1 MNEIHVISPYKYHG
15 TWVFDDARVGLL
27 QEPFVAGADTWID
40 RSFFPARLFPVTNTG
55 SIGVAQKVG
64 ATGITRLTWTWRDG
78 YVRLFFDILRRSNVS
93 LRPGKGASVVVYPVR
108 LPCAMIMSK
117 IPTTA
122 IPPP

>member
-40 RSFFPARLFPVTNTG
+40 RGVADIPKAEQGFTLIFSARLFPVTNTG

-78 YVRLFFDILRRSNVS
+78 YVRLFFDIS
-93 LRPGKGASVVVYPVR
+93 
-108 LPCAMIMSK
+108 
-117 IPTTA
+117 PTLQCLFT
-122 IPPP
+122 PR

>member
-64 ATGITRLTWTWRDG
+64 ATGITRLTWTGGMAMSGSFSIFSDAPM
-78 YVRLFFDILRRSNVS
+78 S
-93 LRPGKGASVVVYPVR
+93 LYAQVKARA
-108 LPCAMIMSK
+108 
-117 IPTTA
+117 
-122 IPPP
+122 